1 MKTLFLLVTIFIYLS
16 QLSASIAYSQNYI
29 FEFPY
34 TNGGG
39 TRLEKQE
46 PEYITTH
53 YSFTN
58 DDADINISA
67 SIYRD
72 LHLTEDDVGKTF
84 IIYSFDNYPGFVT
97 FVDNL
102 TNGINNRFQKAYT
115 FCDLGGGAEVGSETG
130 FFGHLTQNGI
140 DFEGYKINSISLY
153 IDSLTIDFNAIDWGG
168 TDYAGYD
175 YTISSKFVFDVTLI
189 DADLDGVP
197 DDQEVNE
204 YSDLD
209 GDGVDDS
216 EQEDMRCLYTF
227 DGECEIC
234 IKIPPESSSFGL
246 IRTVEPE
253 IIGNND
259 QKPDDFPFGL
269 LSFRME
275 VEKGASVTVPI
286 YFSQE
291 IPIGSEWYKYD
302 PKIGWSDCS
311 DFAVFPSDRKS
322 VLLTLTDGG
331 SGDIDGRANSIIIDP
346 SGPAVS
352 NNSNG
357 NNSGGGN
364 SDCFISTI
372 SFFNNP

>member
-1 MKTLFLLVTIFIYLS
+1 MKALLLVVTFFIYLS
-16 QLSASIAYSQNYI
+16 QLSVSIAHSQNYI

-34 TNGGG
+34 SAGGG

-46 PEYITTH
+46 HEYMTT
-53 YSFTN
+53 YYAFT
-58 DDADINISA
+58 DDWPYIDISA

-102 TNGINNRFQKAYT
+102 TNGVNNHLQNGYT
-115 FCDLGGGAEVGSETG
+115 FCDLGGGLRFGGSESEL
-130 FFGHLTQNGI
+130 FGDLTQNGI
-140 DFEGYKINSISLY
+140 DFEGYKINSISLH
-153 IDSLTIDFNAIDWGG
+153 IESLTIDFDGIDWYDF
-168 TDYAGYD
+168 TVDYIFA
-175 YTISSKFVFDVTLI
+175 FDVTLI

-209 GDGVDDS
+209 GDGVNDS
-216 EQEDMRCLYTF
+216 EQDDMRCLYTF
-227 DGECEIC
+227 EGESEIC
-234 IKIPPESSSFGL
+234 IKIPPETSSFGL
-246 IRTVEPE
+246 VRTIESE
-253 IIGNND
+253 IIGNNN

-275 VEKGASVTVPI
+275 VAKGATVTVPI

-291 IPIGSEWYKYD
+291 IPIGSTWYQYN
-302 PKIGWSDCS
+302 PEIGWLDCS
-311 DFAVFPSDRKS
+311 DFAVFASDRKS

-331 SGDIDGRANSIIIDP
+331 SGDTDGRANSFIIDP

-352 NNSNG
+352 SNSNAS
-357 NNSGGGN
+357 NSGSGN
-364 SDCFISTI
+364 LGCFISTI

>member
-1 MKTLFLLVTIFIYLS
+1 MKSLFLSLTIFIYLS

-34 TNGGG
+34 TEGGG
-39 TRLEKQE
+39 SSLEKQE
-46 PEYITTH
+46 PEYLTT
-53 YSFTN
+53 YFAFTN
-58 DDADINISA
+58 DSADIDISA

-84 IIYSFDNYPGFVT
+84 IIYSYDNYPGFVT

-102 TNGINNRFQKAYT
+102 TNGIDNRFQKAYT
-115 FCDLGGGAEVGSETG
+115 FCELGGGATVGSESN

-140 DFEGYKINSISLY
+140 DFEGYRINSIALY
-153 IDSLTIDFNAIDWGG
+153 IDSLTIDFNEKNWGG
-168 TDYAGYD
+168 ADQSGYD
-175 YTISSKFVFDVTLI
+175 YTVSSKFIFDVTLI
-189 DADLDGVP
+189 DSDLDGVP

-216 EQEDMRCLYTF
+216 KQEDIRCLYTS

-234 IKIPPESSSFGL
+234 IKIPPEISSFGL
-246 IRTVEPE
+246 IRMIEPE
-253 IIGNND
+253 IIGNNN

-275 VEKGASVTVPI
+275 VEKGATVTMPI

-291 IPIGSEWYKYD
+291 LPIGSKWYKYD
-302 PKIGWSDCS
+302 PEIGWLDCS

-357 NNSGGGN
+357 YNSGGG
-364 SDCFISTI
+364 CFIVQLMDH
-372 SFFNNP
+372 